1 MSSKLLSEK
10 DWNQL
15 VKKRAHGFQI
25 KLKMDKTSSD
35 LRYITFVAYCESPKR
50 IMIGENGLEV
60 ETIVCVVKGET
71 ESLVELKARE
81 ALGIIIID
89 PRG

>member
-1 MSSKLLSEK
+1 
-10 DWNQL
+10 
-15 VKKRAHGFQI
+15 
-25 KLKMDKTSSD
+25 
-35 LRYITFVAYCESPKR
+35 
-50 IMIGENGLEV
+50 MIAENGLEV
-60 ETIVCVVKGET
+60 ETIVCAVKGET